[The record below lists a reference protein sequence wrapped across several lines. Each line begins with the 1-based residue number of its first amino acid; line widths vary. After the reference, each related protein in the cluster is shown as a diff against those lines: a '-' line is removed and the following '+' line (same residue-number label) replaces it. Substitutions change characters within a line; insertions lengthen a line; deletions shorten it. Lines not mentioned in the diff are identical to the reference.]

1 MQPSAPPHLESTETI
16 FSSSITKLVVFICW
30 LAILADGYDLGIYGA
45 VLPKLLEDKSWAL
58 SPAHAG
64 TIASYA
70 LFGMFIGAILVGTI
84 TDLIGRKWTLICCLA
99 LFSITMGLAAIA
111 PSPELFGIW
120 RFIGG
125 IGLGGVIPTAS
136 ALTVEYSPK
145 KRQSFIYALMF
156 TGYPLGIVLGAIL
169 SMFMLEGF
177 GWRTMFGIGM
187 IPLLLIPFIIR
198 YLPESIQ
205 FLVSRNRQEEVDQI
219 LNRFQIEFY
228 AENETHQTP
237 SNIRKKNGFLTLFSK
252 EYIKATLLFW
262 ITYIMG
268 MFLIYGLNT
277 WLPQMM
283 RQAGYPL
290 GSSLSFLLMLNITAA
305 IGALFAGAIADR
317 IGAKIVISISYL
329 MAAICIGLLTIKPS
343 VTIIYLLIG
352 LAGIGSVGIT
362 QILNAYVTQY
372 FPSHIRATSLGWG
385 LGLGRVGAIAGPILV
400 GIIMTMQYD
409 LVWNFYLF
417 SFAGLLAAISVFF
430 IPTK

>member
-1 MQPSAPPHLESTETI
+1 MQLINPHL
-16 FSSSITKLVVFICW
+16 ICEREM
-30 LAILADGYDLGIYGA
+30 DF
-45 VLPKLLEDKSWAL
+45 LLYSQRIQKSN
-58 SPAHAG
+58 
-64 TIASYA
+64 
-70 LFGMFIGAILVGTI
+70 
-84 TDLIGRKWTLICCLA
+84 
-99 LFSITMGLAAIA
+99 AA
-111 PSPELFGIW
+111 
-120 RFIGG
+120 
-125 IGLGGVIPTAS
+125 
-136 ALTVEYSPK
+136 
-145 KRQSFIYALMF
+145 
-156 TGYPLGIVLGAIL
+156 
-169 SMFMLEGF
+169 
-177 GWRTMFGIGM
+177 
-187 IPLLLIPFIIR
+187 
-198 YLPESIQ
+198 
-205 FLVSRNRQEEVDQI
+205 
-219 LNRFQIEFY
+219 
-228 AENETHQTP
+228 
-237 SNIRKKNGFLTLFSK
+237 
-252 EYIKATLLFW
+252 FW

-343 VTIIYLLIG
+343 FTIIYLLIG

-417 SFAGLLAAISVFF
+417 SFAALLAAISVFF

>member
-1 MQPSAPPHLESTETI
+1 MKLINPHL
-16 FSSSITKLVVFICW
+16 ICEREM
-30 LAILADGYDLGIYGA
+30 DF
-45 VLPKLLEDKSWAL
+45 LLYSQRIQKSN
-58 SPAHAG
+58 
-64 TIASYA
+64 
-70 LFGMFIGAILVGTI
+70 
-84 TDLIGRKWTLICCLA
+84 
-99 LFSITMGLAAIA
+99 AA
-111 PSPELFGIW
+111 
-120 RFIGG
+120 
-125 IGLGGVIPTAS
+125 
-136 ALTVEYSPK
+136 
-145 KRQSFIYALMF
+145 
-156 TGYPLGIVLGAIL
+156 
-169 SMFMLEGF
+169 
-177 GWRTMFGIGM
+177 
-187 IPLLLIPFIIR
+187 
-198 YLPESIQ
+198 
-205 FLVSRNRQEEVDQI
+205 
-219 LNRFQIEFY
+219 
-228 AENETHQTP
+228 
-237 SNIRKKNGFLTLFSK
+237 
-252 EYIKATLLFW
+252 FW

-329 MAAICIGLLTIKPS
+329 MASICIGLLTIKPS

>member
-1 MQPSAPPHLESTETI
+1 
-16 FSSSITKLVVFICW
+16 
-30 LAILADGYDLGIYGA
+30 
-45 VLPKLLEDKSWAL
+45 
-58 SPAHAG
+58 
-64 TIASYA
+64 
-70 LFGMFIGAILVGTI
+70 MFIGAILVGTI

-99 LFSITMGLAAIA
+99 LFSITMGLAALA

-169 SMFMLEGF
+169 SMFMLEDF
-177 GWRTMFGIGM
+177 GWRIMFGIGM

-205 FLVSRNRQEEVDQI
+205 FLLSRNHQEEVDKI
-219 LNRFQIEFY
+219 LNRFQIEFH
-228 AENETHQTP
+228 AKEKTHQAP

-385 LGLGRVGAIAGPILV
+385 LGLGRVGAIAAPILI

-409 LVWNFYLF
+409 LAWNFYLF
-417 SFAGLLAAISVFF
+417 SFAGLLAAISVFL
-430 IPTK
+430 IPAK